1 MDVED
6 ISTEQATSRW
16 CIELDW
22 YQLNRRSFITLAQE
36 CLCPACRKRLRV
48 DEGEASEADV
58 LATIKDCCSKTPEFI
73 TGELP
78 ILESIFRLLLANG
91 NKPMDLEEIGS
102 QLSERRGGD
111 ATRTS
116 VEVLS
121 RILESDRYYGLRQV
135 EE

>member
-1 MDVED
+1 
-6 ISTEQATSRW
+6 
-16 CIELDW
+16 
-22 YQLNRRSFITLAQE
+22 
-36 CLCPACRKRLRV
+36 LRV

>member
-6 ISTEQATSRW
+6 VSTEQAVSRW

-22 YQLNRRSFITLAQE
+22 YQSNRRSFITLAQG
-36 CLCPACRKRLRV
+36 CLCPECRKRLKV
-48 DEGEASEADV
+48 DEGEALQADV
-58 LATIKDCCSKTPEFI
+58 LATIKDCCSKTEAFI

-91 NKPMDLEEIGS
+91 NKPMDLEEMGN

-121 RILESDRYYGLRQV
+121 RILESDRYYGLKQV